1 MALFERP
8 KPQMG
13 TQDDV
18 VLRRVGA
25 FVVDL
30 LILSLISLLLS
41 AALGVDVVAAVG
53 LQTVLY
59 LVYFFI
65 FEGTYGKTPGK
76 HFLSLVVVTD
86 RGNPCEYREAA
97 IRTVLRL
104 IDGIP
109 GALYIVGFVAI
120 YLTDERQ
127 RLGDMAADTVVVRAA
142 ERGEQL

>member
-1 MALFERP
+1 MALFDRP

-13 TQDDV
+13 TQGDV

-30 LILSLISLLLS
+30 LILSLISLSFS
-41 AALGVDVVAAVG
+41 AALGIDRVAAVG
-53 LQTVLY
+53 LQTLLY
-59 LVYFFI
+59 LLYFLA

-76 HFLSLVVVTD
+76 HFLGLVVVTV

-109 GALYIVGFVAI
+109 GALYIVGLVAI

>member
-13 TQDDV
+13 TQGDV

-25 FVVDL
+25 FIVDVIIVA
-30 LILSLISLLLS
+30 ILGGLVSGAIGLPPEFGGGVTGLLL
-41 AALGVDVVAAVG
+41 L
-53 LQTVLY
+53 L
-59 LVYFFI
+59 YFFL

-76 HFLSLVVVTD
+76 HVLGLVVVTE
-86 RGNPCEYREAA
+86 RGDPCEYREAA
-97 IRTVLRL
+97 IRTVLRVV
-104 IDGIP
+104 D
-109 GALYIVGFVAI
+109 ALPVFYIVGLVAI